1 MSNPQNKGRWVLL
14 GMVLFFS
21 APVVIVLL
29 MHYLNVRPTGESHG
43 ILMAEATPIVLSA
56 QHKDADNDQKLW
68 QEKWSLVYVADECGQ
83 VCQDKIHDMRQIHAS
98 LEKDIPRVQRILFVK
113 QALSES
119 LAKQYPD
126 MVTMTDATMVNSV
139 QQQIADKTKA
149 TEPNTYL
156 VDPYGNLVMR
166 FPASLPAK
174 DIRKDLVKLLKYSW
188 AA

>member
-1 MSNPQNKGRWVLL
+1 MSQPQHKGRWVLL

-43 ILMAEATPIVLSA
+43 ILMSEITPITLPA
-56 QHKDADNDQKLW
+56 QNADSHTLW
-68 QEKWSLVYVADECGQ
+68 QEKWSLVYVAEECGQ
-83 VCQDKIHDMRQIHAS
+83 ICQDKIHDMRQIHAS

-113 QALSES
+113 QAPQKDL
-119 LAKQYPD
+119 LKQYPD
-126 MVTMTDATMVNSV
+126 MLTIAEVNTVSSV
-139 QQQIADKTKA
+139 QQQVADKTKSN
-149 TEPNTYL
+149 EPNTYL